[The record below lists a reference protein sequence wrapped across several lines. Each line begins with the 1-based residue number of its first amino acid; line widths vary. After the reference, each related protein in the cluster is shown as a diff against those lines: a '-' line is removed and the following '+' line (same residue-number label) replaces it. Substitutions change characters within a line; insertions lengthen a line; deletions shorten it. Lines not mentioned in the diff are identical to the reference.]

1 MANIFDAI
9 NYAMQICW
17 DEGYGYR
24 YDGHAASYADGV
36 DCGGLV
42 FHCLHRAGFPGIPD
56 TSPGVRNM
64 ANYLINAGFT
74 QLPYDRNTF
83 VPQDGDIFCCFHPNN
98 PDDPADNAH
107 GHTFFYCEHIRA
119 YTDANANSDHIGNVA
134 HAKVEASNTRGH
146 AGQGDSRKNGT
157 GAYWEVW
164 CHAYNS
170 LVDHSTYNDSDVKVY
185 RIGGTKANKWML
197 FQWPEHKKHPLP
209 FNPNMLY

>member
-1 MANIFDAI
+1 MPNIFDAI
-9 NYAMQICW
+9 DYAMQICW

-24 YDGHAASYADGV
+24 YGGHAASYSDGV

-42 FHCLHRAGFPGIPD
+42 FHCLNRAGFPGIPD
-56 TSPGVRNM
+56 ASPGVRNM

-107 GHTFFYCEHIRA
+107 GHTFFYCQNIRA
-119 YTDANANSDHIGNVA
+119 YTDPNANSDNIGNVQ
-134 HAKVEASNTRGH
+134 HAKVEASSTRGH

-170 LVDHSTYNDSDVKVY
+170 LVDHSTYNDNDVKVY
-185 RIGGTKANKWML
+185 RIGGTRFNKYLMFSWD
-197 FQWPEHKKHPLP
+197 QSKKHPLP
-209 FNPNMLY
+209 FNPNLLL

>member
-9 NYAMQICW
+9 DYAMQICW

-24 YDGHAASYADGV
+24 YGGHAASYADGV

-42 FHCLHRAGFPGIPD
+42 FHCLNRAGFTGIPD

-64 ANYLINAGFT
+64 HTYLVNAGFT
-74 QLPYDRNTF
+74 ELAYDRNTF
-83 VPQDGDIFCCFHPNN
+83 APQDGDIFCCFHPNN
-98 PDDPADNAH
+98 PDDPSDNAH
-107 GHTFFYCEHIRA
+107 GHTFFYCENIRA
-119 YTDANANSDHIGNVA
+119 YTDANANSDNIGNVA
-134 HAKVEASNTRGH
+134 HAKVEASSTRGH

-185 RIGGTKANKWML
+185 RIGGFKNKIPIL
-197 FQWPEHKKHPLP
+197 FTYEDFKKHHSLIY
-209 FNPNMLY
+209 PNMLF